1 MVGTG
6 VIVLAVLWSISFVFF
21 ILFCGAQGK
30 IKLLPAIP
38 TLISLIV
45 TIVLLSLPRG
55 DSAIQQTEPD
65 YKFSYT
71 GLIWILILT
80 SICVGLLVSFIMFFV
95 YVIVEPRYAKVDK
108 IFLNKPDSLD
118 NAI

>member
-6 VIVLAVLWSISFVFF
+6 VIILAVLWSVSFVFF

-30 IKLLPAIP
+30 LKLLPAIP
-38 TLISLIV
+38 TAITLII
-45 TIVLLSLPRG
+45 TIILLSLPRG
-55 DSAIQQTEPD
+55 DSVAQQTEPD

-80 SICVGLLVSFIMFFV
+80 SICVGLLVSFIMYFV
-95 YVIVEPRYAKVDK
+95 YVIIEPRYAKVDK
-108 IFLNKPDSLD
+108 TFRLRR
-118 NAI
+118 